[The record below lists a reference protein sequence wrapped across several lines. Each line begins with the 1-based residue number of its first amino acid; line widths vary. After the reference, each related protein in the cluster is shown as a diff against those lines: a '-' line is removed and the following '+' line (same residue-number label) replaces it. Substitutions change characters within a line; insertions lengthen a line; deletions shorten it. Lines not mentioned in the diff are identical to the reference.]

1 MEVIADRLNAVVA
14 FNADYITRQDDGYVF
29 RQGVLFKDKL
39 KGKWQAFLDCG
50 ALASEMESAALFIIC
65 AVRRARGGCV
75 VQVFAN
81 QTRRAMGLEDPMVL
95 DTDAAVR
102 VGVQGMRRLI
112 LRDKASE

>member
-1 MEVIADRLNAVVA
+1 
-14 FNADYITRQDDGYVF
+14 
-29 RQGVLFKDKL
+29 
-39 KGKWQAFLDCG
+39 
-50 ALASEMESAALFIIC
+50 
-65 AVRRARGGCV
+65 
-75 VQVFAN
+75 VFAN